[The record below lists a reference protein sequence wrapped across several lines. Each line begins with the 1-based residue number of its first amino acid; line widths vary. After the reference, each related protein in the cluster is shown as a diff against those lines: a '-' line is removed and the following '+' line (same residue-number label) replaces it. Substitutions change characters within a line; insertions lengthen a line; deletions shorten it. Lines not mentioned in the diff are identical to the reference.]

1 MSSKPKKEI
10 LFSPIGTVEPYAYI
24 TKPDFGRGDFAS
36 ERGKYKLSLTMPGK
50 AAQPHIK
57 KIVEAHEAD
66 YAARVAEFEKKRPEL
81 LKKLPRGKKLLE
93 PYVGELPYFEN
104 EDGTVTFKFVSWA
117 SYEKEGETIPLPLK
131 IVDARGNRI
140 HKVPNISG
148 GSEGKARFTIE
159 PYGWNASVGCSV
171 KLQLAGFMLT
181 KLVEFGG
188 GEDDWGGQEEDG
200 YVADESQ
207 GSSREED
214 QWAEDGD
221 GQEPDDGD
229 F

>member
-10 LFSPIGTVEPYAYI
+10 LFTPVGTVEPYAYLA
-24 TKPDFGRGDFAS
+24 KPDFGRDGFAS
-36 ERGKYKLSLTMPGK
+36 ERGKYKLSLTVPGK
-50 AAQPHIK
+50 LAQPLVK
-57 KIVEAHEAD
+57 KIVDLHEAD
-66 YAARVAEFEKKRPEL
+66 YAARVAEFGEKKPEL

-93 PYVGELPYFEN
+93 PYVGDLPFFEN
-104 EDGTVTFKFVSWA
+104 DDGTVTFKFASWA
-117 SYEKEGETIPLPLK
+117 SYEKEGELIPLVLK
-131 IVDARGNRI
+131 VVDAKGKAI
-140 HKVPNISG
+140 QKVPNISG
-148 GSEGKARFTIE
+148 GSEGKARFTIV
-159 PYGWNASVGCSV
+159 PYGWNATVGCSV
-171 KLQLAGFMLT
+171 KLQLEGFMLT

-200 YVADESQ
+200 YEADESQ